1 MAPPL
6 EANQQVRCIAD
17 VRANVGEGPV
27 WVERETA
34 LYWVDNKGR
43 KVFHL
48 REEGVVRTFETP
60 FEICCIAPKR
70 SGGFIAGTDRGLA
83 DVDFE
88 TGRFDVFANPEEE
101 IPDNRFNDG
110 KTDWS
115 GRFWSGTM
123 DNREKEATGSLYRID
138 ADQSWARIDGGYRVT
153 NGPAFDRARR
163 RMYHTDSALQV
174 IYRFDLS
181 DDGEVGERSD
191 FIRFGEGDGFP
202 DGMTV
207 DVDGNLWV
215 AFWDG
220 WCLRRISPDGQVLER
235 IEMPVQR
242 PTSCA
247 FGGPNLDRLYV
258 TSARRGLDEG
268 ALKMQPCAGGLFLVL
283 TNARGIAEA
292 EFGG

>member
-1 MAPPL
+1 MAPPP
-6 EANQQVRCIAD
+6 EANQQIRCVAD

-27 WVERETA
+27 WVAREAA

-43 KVFHL
+43 KAFRL
-48 REEGVVRTFETP
+48 AEDGEVRTFQTP
-60 FEICCIAPKR
+60 FEICCVAPAR

-83 DVDFE
+83 NIDFE
-88 TGRFDVFANPEEE
+88 AGRFDIFANPEEA
-101 IPDNRFNDG
+101 IPGNRFNDG

-115 GRFWSGTM
+115 GRFWTGTM
-123 DNREKEATGSLYRID
+123 DNRERQATGSLYRLDPDRKCTKID
-138 ADQSWARIDGGYRVT
+138 SGYRVT
-153 NGPAFDRARR
+153 NGPAFDRTRR

-174 IYRFDLS
+174 IYRFDIS
-181 DDGEVGERSD
+181 EHGEVGERSD
-191 FIRFGEGDGFP
+191 FIRFGEGDGSP

-207 DVDGNLWV
+207 DADGNLWV

-220 WCLRRISPDGQVLER
+220 WCLRRISPEGEVLKR

-247 FGGPNLDRLYV
+247 FGGPNFDRLYV
-258 TSARRGLDEG
+258 TSARRGLDED
-268 ALKMQPCAGGLFLVL
+268 ALTMQPCAGGLFLVQ
-283 TNARGIAEA
+283 TDTRGIAET